1 MVCQGRTCGCS
12 RAARADPC
20 SVWCGCFFFSFF
32 SLLLYQYRP
41 AVNLSDSFQ
50 KKNAA
55 YLQDPPP
62 IINSF
67 LSQPHGAR
75 AGTSSINGAAL
86 SICDTAQVPPFQT
99 PPTSRQSWPKHQRL
113 IADAPAT
120 SNRHHLPRLPS
131 LYVQPAN
138 GSSVQCSVLTR
149 TAAPAGLHMLMVG
162 KAIFTAR

>member
-1 MVCQGRTCGCS
+1 MSVRTTSANQFSPPIHVGDRLYFWSTSCKPG
-12 RAARADPC
+12 
-20 SVWCGCFFFSFF
+20 FSFF
-32 SLLLYQYRP
+32 RTSKCTFRANNGSEFARLCSLQ
-41 AVNLSDSFQ
+41 
-50 KKNAA
+50 AA
-55 YLQDPPP
+55 HNVFGGSTYT
-62 IINSF
+62 
-67 LSQPHGAR
+67 G
-75 AGTSSINGAAL
+75 NGAAL

-113 IADAPAT
+113 TADAPAT

-131 LYVQPAN
+131 SYVQPAK